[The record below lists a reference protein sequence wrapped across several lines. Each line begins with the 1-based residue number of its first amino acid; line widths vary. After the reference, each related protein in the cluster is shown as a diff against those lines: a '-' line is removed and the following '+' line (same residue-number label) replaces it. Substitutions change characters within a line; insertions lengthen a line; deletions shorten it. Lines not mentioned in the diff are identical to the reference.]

1 MDVASSALG
10 TLFVSMDHGVW
21 RHDENH
27 FAVATSGRDGTL
39 VAAFEGKME
48 IPPD

>member
-1 MDVASSALG
+1 MS
-10 TLFVSMDHGVW
+10 TDHDIW
-21 RHDENH
+21 RLDENH
-27 FAVATSGRDGTL
+27 FTVATSGRNGTL